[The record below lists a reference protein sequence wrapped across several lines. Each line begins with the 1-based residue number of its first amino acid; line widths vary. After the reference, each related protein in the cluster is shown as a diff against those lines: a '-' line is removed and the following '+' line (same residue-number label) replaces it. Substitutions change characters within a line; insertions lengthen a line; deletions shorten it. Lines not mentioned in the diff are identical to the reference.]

1 MKTLEL
7 KHLSAYLP
15 YEVTA
20 RIEDYQRDYV
30 GREFDKIIGIHQ
42 WDKSGQLWCV
52 ITEGGAKP
60 SLDRIK
66 LQLRPL
72 SQLSKEI
79 EHNGDRFV
87 PIEKI
92 KEMYP
97 SDTFSSTSNA
107 AQWSYRIVEKLLS
120 WHFDLFGLLEN
131 NLAIEKS

>member
-15 YEVTA
+15 YN
-20 RIEDYQRDYV
+20 IEIEHPTMFSGKKEISELRSLNERSVEIGHRMYV
-30 GREFDKIIGIHQ
+30 EI
-42 WDKSGQLWCV
+42 SSC
-52 ITEGGAKP
+52 KP
-60 SLDRIK
+60 I
-66 LQLRPL
+66 LRPL

-79 EHNGDRFV
+79 DHNDERFV

-107 AQWSYRIVEKLLS
+107 AQWSYRVVSKLLS

-131 NLAIEKS
+131 NLAIEKK